1 MTAIKDRWCWDHA
14 ISAVQLIVT
23 YAAPVC
29 RNAAKTRSK
38 PATAGGTVG
47 RGSMFDNER
56 LWLDVVEGAMGGLSL
71 VVASLNPLWHSL
83 RGMFGLSLLFYGE
96 EFATLAFHIIVF
108 RLSGWKKVLV
118 MRWGKGTRSKVKEG
132 KTRNN
137 FSWANKVGGIR
148 RNKVRVTR
156 W

>member
-14 ISAVQLIVT
+14 ISAVQLTVN

-38 PATAGGTVG
+38 PATAGGKVD
-47 RGSMFDNER
+47 RGSMFDKER
-56 LWLDVVEGAMGGLSL
+56 LWLDVVEGAVGGLSL

-108 RLSGWKKVLV
+108 RLSGWKKVH
-118 MRWGKGTRSKVKEG
+118 S
-132 KTRNN
+132 
-137 FSWANKVGGIR
+137 
-148 RNKVRVTR
+148 
-156 W
+156 